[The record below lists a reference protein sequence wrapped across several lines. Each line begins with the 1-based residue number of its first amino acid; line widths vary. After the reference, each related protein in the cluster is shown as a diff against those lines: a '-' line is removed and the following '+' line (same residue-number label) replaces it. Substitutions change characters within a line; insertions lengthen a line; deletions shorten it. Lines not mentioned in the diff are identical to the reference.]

1 LLTPLLALACS
12 LPAAGSAAAPGVASE
27 PGVVDVWPGDEIQAA
42 LERAASDPALDRVQ
56 VHAGTYRPARPGQ
69 ALLWFNARHD
79 GLTVEAVGEV
89 ILTAANPEIADPQA
103 ASFPAVVNHVV
114 YFGDGVSEKTV
125 FRGFRITGANGFL
138 SRDEGEHAVERQF
151 DEPELRRDL
160 FFYSDGGGIKIFGR
174 SYPTL
179 ERLEIYDNYTS
190 PCGGGVSIEHRGF
203 NQRAVRIV
211 DSIFRDNRTR
221 ITGSA
226 VDLLPGS
233 SAILDNCL
241 FVGNL
246 SNTGTDNLSPD
257 GKAYLGESGSGALT
271 VFKGSRAFVSRSTF
285 TGNRN
290 AVDDLNGRNIY
301 LDSIFWHNDVA
312 GGANPGARYEL
323 LLVDGSGVS
332 GCFVGGRL
340 EVESGTIDARRNE
353 LEAPDPD
360 FDDAYR
366 PRAAEYAGVG
376 YRPPAER
383 TGDGA
388 EGGGAGE
395 AEGGG

>member
-1 LLTPLLALACS
+1 VARRPIRSLALLLAL
-12 LPAAGSAAAPGVASE
+12 LLAPPLAYPVAEALSPRAVASGE
-27 PGVVDVWPGDEIQAA
+27 GVVHVWPGDEIQAA
-42 LERAASDPALDRVQ
+42 LERAAGDPALGRVE

-79 GLTVEAVGEV
+79 GLTVEAIGEV

-114 YFGDGVSEKTV
+114 YFGDGVSEKTL
-125 FRGFRITGANGFL
+125 FRGFKITGANGFL
-138 SRDEGEHAVERQF
+138 SREEGEHAVEREF
-151 DEPELRRDL
+151 EEPELRRDL
-160 FFYSDGGGIKIFGR
+160 FFYSDGGGIKVFGR

-179 ERLEIYDNYTS
+179 ERLEVYDNFTS
-190 PCGGGVSIEHRGF
+190 PCGAGLSIEHRGF

-211 DSIFRDNRTR
+211 DSIFRGNRTR

-233 SAILDNCL
+233 SAILENCL

-271 VFKGSRAFVSRSTF
+271 VFKGSRAVVSRSTF

-290 AVDDLNGRNIY
+290 GVDDLNGRNLY
-301 LDSIFWHNDVA
+301 LNSIFWRNDVP
-312 GGANPGARYEL
+312 GGATQGKRYEL
-323 LLVDGSGVS
+323 LLADGSGVS

-340 EVESGTIDARRNE
+340 EDEGGTVDPRRNE

-366 PRAAEYAGVG
+366 PRAAAYAGAG
-376 YRPPAER
+376 YRPPTPTSRDPA
-383 TGDGA
+383 
-388 EGGGAGE
+388 
-395 AEGGG
+395 